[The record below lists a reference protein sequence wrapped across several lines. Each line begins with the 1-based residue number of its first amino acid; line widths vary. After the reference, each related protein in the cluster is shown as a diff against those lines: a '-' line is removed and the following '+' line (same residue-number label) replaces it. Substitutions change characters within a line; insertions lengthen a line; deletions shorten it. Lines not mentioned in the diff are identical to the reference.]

1 MSLGSCSLPHGL
13 PRPLSRVVILGAGAA
28 PGVPSLSSGW
38 GFCDPQNPRNIRRRT
53 GTYYNFSGAEILVDT
68 SPDLRLQL
76 IDNQITRL
84 DAVLYTHTHAD
95 HLHGIDDLRE
105 INRINACNLD
115 FYATDVTLKE
125 IRKRFGYLI
134 TSPKEVK
141 DVIRSP
147 SLVAHE
153 IKCNREFSVNGVK
166 IMPLKLC
173 GHNVPSNGYLFN
185 DGEAAHIADFKWL
198 PPSTLKQLTQ
208 RRIKLLILPL
218 TTPFG
223 QKYHAGWDEILS
235 YIEKINPE
243 KVIINHMASECDYEA
258 VRNAAPEN
266 VVPAYDNMK
275 IEL

>member
-1 MSLGSCSLPHGL
+1 MSYA
-13 PRPLSRVVILGAGAA
+13 IFLGAGAA

-38 GFCDPQNPRNIRRRT
+38 GFCDPNNPLNIRKRT
-53 GTYYNFSGAEILVDT
+53 STYYNFKGVEILVDT

-76 IDNQITRL
+76 LDNQIRRL

-115 FYATDVTLKE
+115 FYATEVVLKG
-125 IRKRFGYLI
+125 IKARFGYLI
-134 TSPKEVK
+134 TNPKEIK

-147 SLVAHE
+147 SLVAHK
-153 IKCNREFSVNGVK
+153 IKCNHDFYVKGVK
-166 IMPLKLC
+166 ITPLKLC

-185 DGEAAHIADFKWL
+185 DGEVAHIADFKRL
-198 PPSTLKQLTQ
+198 APSAL
-208 RRIKLLILPL
+208 KLLTEHKVKLLVMPL

-223 QKYHAGWDEILS
+223 QKYHAGWQEVLN

-243 KVIINHMASECDYEA
+243 RVIINHMASECDYDA
-258 VRNAAPEN
+258 LMAASPEN
-266 VVPAYDNMK
+266 VIPAYDNLK
-275 IEL
+275 VEI